1 MIEPMASTAIV
12 RPRKRRARSAS
23 GAFGSKFGTRSLRR
37 MICTTGRSVGLAIES
52 SRCPRAAARVC
63 TVVEASAKSALP
75 EITALVE
82 PGPAIDS
89 GLRRKPCLA
98 NKPRSSAT

>member
-1 MIEPMASTAIV
+1 M
-12 RPRKRRARSAS
+12 
-23 GAFGSKFGTRSLRR
+23 
-37 MICTTGRSVGLAIES
+37 ES

-82 PGPAIDS
+82 PGPAITSDFS
-89 GLRRKPCLA
+89 RSPCLA
-98 NKPRSSAT
+98 NSPRSSAT